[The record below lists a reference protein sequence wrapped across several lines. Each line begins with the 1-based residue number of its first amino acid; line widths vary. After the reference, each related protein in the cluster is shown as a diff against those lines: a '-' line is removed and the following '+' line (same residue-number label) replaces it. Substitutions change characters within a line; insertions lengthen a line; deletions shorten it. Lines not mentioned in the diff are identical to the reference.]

1 MSRVRLLATP
11 ALAAALVTTAV
22 LAQAPP
28 SPVPVDEAP
37 AALRPAIARA
47 QVAAKA
53 LQATLQT
60 RLVEVLPTTG
70 PVAAIDICRR
80 EAYAVAAEVGMQQGI
95 SLGRTSHKLRNPNNA
110 PKPWAASVVAANA
123 GNEYVDANVYVVDS
137 GSKVGVLQPI
147 PMGDTCSLCHGTKSS
162 DAGGRGGRARAAYPT
177 DEATGFTTGDVRGW
191 IGGGA
196 EEVASPELCL
206 RTDRTWPPVLT

>member
-1 MSRVRLLATP
+1 MSRVRLFATP

-28 SPVPVDEAP
+28 PPVPVDEAP

-110 PKPWAASVVAANA
+110 PKPWAASVVAANV
-123 GNEYVDANVYVVDS
+123 GTKYVDANAYVVDL

-147 PMGDTCSLCHGTKSS
+147 PMGDTCSLCHGTKSWMPA
-162 DAGGRGGRARAAYPT
+162 DVAAVLERSYPN

-191 IGGGA
+191 IWA
-196 EEVASPELCL
+196 EVPKK
-206 RTDRTWPPVLT
+206 